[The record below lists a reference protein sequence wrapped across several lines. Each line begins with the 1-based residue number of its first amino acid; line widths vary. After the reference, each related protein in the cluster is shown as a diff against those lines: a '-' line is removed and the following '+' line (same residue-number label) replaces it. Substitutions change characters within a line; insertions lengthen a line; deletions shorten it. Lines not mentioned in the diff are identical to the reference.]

1 MVSYSCALDMS
12 LPPWLS
18 PSPRRAR
25 GLASLPRTLGHL
37 RTISPRSAGSIYVVT
52 RRGLRRDTRVSVA
65 RVAVRHAAKRGTGQ
79 RGARPS
85 CNLLDTYL
93 HGYISLVS
101 DAVLRAI
108 AEPIRRAILRLV
120 WDRERPAGEIAAHFQ
135 ISRPAVSKHLR
146 VLREAELV
154 EERRQGTQRL
164 YRARPERL
172 AEARRALESFWDDGL
187 ATIKRSAESDARR
200 RET

>member
-1 MVSYSCALDMS
+1 M
-12 LPPWLS
+12 
-18 PSPRRAR
+18 
-25 GLASLPRTLGHL
+25 
-37 RTISPRSAGSIYVVT
+37 
-52 RRGLRRDTRVSVA
+52 
-65 RVAVRHAAKRGTGQ
+65 
-79 RGARPS
+79 
-85 CNLLDTYL
+85 
-93 HGYISLVS
+93 S

-108 AEPIRRAILRLV
+108 AEPSRRAILRLV
-120 WDRERPAGEIAAHFQ
+120 WNQERPAGEIAAHFQ

-172 AEARRALESFWDDGL
+172 AEARRVLESFWDDGL
-187 ATIKRSAESDARR
+187 ATIKRSAEGDARR